1 MGSPQGDSNSRP
13 NDRRTPTPLVAR
25 SPTAWLALFGPGAII
40 ASLTIGTGELIFS
53 TRGGALFGYDILFLF
68 VAISV
73 CKWACVV
80 AMARHMVLCGVHP
93 FARMASLPG
102 PRGWLPLL
110 FFLLGCLCFPIWIS
124 FHSGVLGNLAAW
136 ITGTRDVLN
145 GGIDYVWGFLL
156 LAATLLLSAT
166 RGYALLERVQR
177 IIVGALIA
185 CAAAAL
191 LIHQPDWLDILGG
204 TLIPHRLYYPEW
216 LSGSYPQLARQP
228 VWVEMTRYVG
238 VIGGAGFDYLAYV
251 SFLRDKHWGCAGRGP
266 ATAEQVSDIA
276 LDTSH
281 PVRSWVRAALIDCSI
296 SFAVVVGFC
305 VVFVVLGA
313 LVLGPAHTIPDETR
327 FLDLQAQFVTR
338 IHPWLMPLY
347 ISGAFLAMLGTLYG
361 TIEVA
366 CVTFREMGHIVFPRW
381 TVQHPRRVK
390 AAAIGWCSTGA
401 LLVLAWLLAH
411 RMQGGA
417 DKPRLLLAIL
427 TPANLFT
434 GVLSCGV
441 LCWLIVWLE
450 RRALPPGLFMPG
462 WLAAVNLI
470 AGFGFLALGVKGY
483 WDDASRDMAVAAMAG
498 CLLAALLIAA
508 WLGRHDRSRLRSAN
522 SGRGRP
528 PSMR

>member
-1 MGSPQGDSNSRP
+1 MESPPGDSKY
-13 NDRRTPTPLVAR
+13 RRTPRPLIAR

-68 VAISV
+68 VVISV

-124 FHSGVLGNLAAW
+124 FHSGVLGNLTAW
-136 ITGTRDVLN
+136 ITGTRHVLN
-145 GGIDYVWGFLL
+145 GGIDYIWGTVL

-166 RGYALLERVQR
+166 RGYALLERVQLL
-177 IIVGALIA
+177 IVGALIT

-191 LIHQPDWLDILGG
+191 LIHRPDWLDIVEG
-204 TLIPHRLYYPEW
+204 TLIPRRLHYPGW
-216 LSGSYPQLARQP
+216 LSASYPDLARQP

-251 SFLRDKHWGCAGRGP
+251 SFLRDKQWGQAGWGP
-266 ATAEQVSDIA
+266 ATPQQVSEIA
-276 LDTSH
+276 GDVSH
-281 PVRSWVRAALIDCSI
+281 PIRTWVRAPLIDCSI

-305 VVFVVLGA
+305 VVFVVSGA
-313 LVLGPAHTIPDETR
+313 LVLGPAHKIPDETR

-338 IHPWLMPLY
+338 IHPWLLPLY
-347 ISGAFLAMLGTLYG
+347 VCGAFLAMLGTLYG

-366 CVTFREMGHIVFPRW
+366 CVTFREMGHVVLPRW
-381 TVQHPRRVK
+381 TVRHPRRVK
-390 AAAIGWCSTGA
+390 VAAIAWCSAGA
-401 LLVLAWLLAH
+401 LLVLAWLLVYRIH
-411 RMQGGA
+411 GGL

-450 RRALPPGLFMPG
+450 RRALPPALFMPRC
-462 WLAAVNLI
+462 LAAVNLI
-470 AGFGFLALGVKGY
+470 AGFGFLALGIKGY
-483 WDDASRDMAVAAMAG
+483 WDDASRDVAVAAMAF
-498 CLLAALLIAA
+498 CLVAALAVA
-508 WLGRHDRSRLRSAN
+508 GWLARGERPEPLSAD
-522 SGRGRP
+522 STRGQP
-528 PSMR
+528 PSPG